1 MTREPRVPLGP
12 DHRPL
17 GRDPELVRLLA
28 DYQDTVVRSRFLD
41 PVTTELVRLRCA
53 RQHDCRI
60 CQTLRLSDAAEAGV
74 DDDVTSKIDHY
85 ESSDL
90 SERHKTALR
99 IVDAMIWRPTEI
111 SDELVEQAHTQFSA
125 DEIAELLVDV
135 TKWSTQK
142 IHVALGTDGAD
153 RLPVNEQGVA
163 YFGFDA
169 DGRVASMGPS
179 PA

>member
-1 MTREPRVPLGP
+1 MSREVRVPVGA
-12 DHRPL
+12 DGRPV
-17 GRDPELVRLLA
+17 GRDAELVRRLA
-28 DYQDTVVRSRFLD
+28 DYQDTVVRSAHLD

-60 CQTLRLSDAAEAGV
+60 CQTLRLADAALAGA
-74 DDDVTSKIDHY
+74 DDDLTAQIDHY
-85 ESSDL
+85 ESSSL

-99 IVDAMIWRPTEI
+99 LVDAVIWRPTDIDATLVAQAREHF
-111 SDELVEQAHTQFSA
+111 SDAEL
-125 DEIAELLVDV
+125 AELLVDV

-142 IHVALGTDGAD
+142 VHVTLGTDAAD

-169 DGRVASMGPS
+169 EGRVATMS
-179 PA
+179 ARLD

>member
-1 MTREPRVPLGP
+1 MSREPRVPLGP
-12 DHRPL
+12 DNRPL
-17 GRDPELVRLLA
+17 RRDPELVRLLA
-28 DYQDTVVRSRFLD
+28 DYQDTVVRSRHLD

-60 CQTLRLSDAAEAGV
+60 CQTLRLSDAAAAGA
-74 DDDVTSKIDHY
+74 DDELTSKIDHY

-99 IVDAMIWRPTEI
+99 IVDAMIWRPTETGPR
-111 SDELVEQAHTQFSA
+111 LVEQAHAQFTA
-125 DEIAELLVDV
+125 DEIAEILVDV

-153 RLPVNEQGVA
+153 HLPVNEQGVA

-169 DGRVASMGPS
+169 GGRVATMGPS
-179 PA
+179 PT